1 MKYKNHSIVLA
12 IAEECRERHGSPLPF
27 SEIEK
32 EEILKEILNLETP
45 KKYQD
50 TDVPKKIPKKMQIYV
65 QFFYIKVLKKCSDE
79 TLGIILKRIIL
90 KIRIYGNELTEKNF
104 FFLFPTVC
112 IFYFFLNY
120 EPSSL
125 HFIFGRR
132 IFSVNNEH
140 MFWETFET
148 SYIVFQVSFNF
159 DPAEEILNIS
169 MKKVI
174 ILRKIQLTINT
185 FAPPFFNHFSLNLN
199 RKKVCGNE
207 SHEKETTEAVVH
219 RYSSK

>member
-32 EEILKEILNLETP
+32 EEILEEILNLETP

-90 KIRIYGNELTEKNF
+90 KIRIYGNELTEKIF

-112 IFYFFLNY
+112 IFFFFFKIMNPHL
-120 EPSSL
+120 
-125 HFIFGRR
+125 
-132 IFSVNNEH
+132 
-140 MFWETFET
+140 
-148 SYIVFQVSFNF
+148 YILFLVGESF
-159 DPAEEILNIS
+159 L
-169 MKKVI
+169 
-174 ILRKIQLTINT
+174 
-185 FAPPFFNHFSLNLN
+185 
-199 RKKVCGNE
+199 
-207 SHEKETTEAVVH
+207 
-219 RYSSK
+219 